1 MTLSNFLNHTMIYG
15 WTSLIPIKS
24 FKPSVLSSCGILAK
38 LIVPSL
44 VSLHSSIHKYPLFIA
59 KKSHG
64 FWEVV
69 LYPLTWS
76 LNLKRK
82 VPGKHFL
89 QSVLNFC
96 SNFLPYTEELII
108 SFSYIQELNCWCF
121 RERIQ
126 LIYDCHNSS

>member
-64 FWEVV
+64 FCEVV
-69 LYPLTWS
+69 LYPEVWS
-76 LNLKRK
+76 LSLNKK
-82 VPGKHFL
+82 VFGKHFF
-89 QSVLNFC
+89 QSRLNLS
-96 SNFLPYTEELII
+96 SNFLPYTEELMI
-108 SFSYIQELNCWCF
+108 SFSYIQELSCWYF

-126 LIYDCHNSS
+126 LIYDCRNSS